1 MGNSNKTK
9 KLNTSRIIREIWL
22 AKNISRIEIS
32 NKLNLNKSTVTHIV
46 RELIERNMVTL
57 AELGDPG
64 PKGGRKPVMLTLNR
78 KFGYVLGF
86 ELRPDG
92 YTVVAV
98 DLEGEILF
106 SRSQKILISQE
117 SFTSTFFEILKRVS
131 ENQKTLGIP
140 LMGIGLGVSGIVDP
154 DKGRIMSSIPLSFTD
169 PYDVSSELEPSL
181 EVPIFVENDANCCAW
196 GELVFHRDSFLN
208 HFIFVLVEFRNARD
222 VKEGQELISVGLGL
236 VINGKVH
243 YGDGYYAGEFR
254 SLLSSIPGKQFSL
267 SKEDLTHLDNDEA
280 LMGRFFVELAQNIA
294 LLANVFNLS
303 QVFLGGDIE
312 KYKDRISSIMEKEV
326 RDNWPYDFPV
336 DRRIL
341 FSTLGDQAVAFGA
354 AGMVLNRILVDFDVE
369 KGPETSF
376 LPEGL

>member
-1 MGNSNKTK
+1 MGHSNKTK
-9 KLNTSRIIREIWL
+9 KLNTSRIIREIWM
-22 AKNISRIEIS
+22 ARNISRIEIAK
-32 NKLNLNKSTVTHIV
+32 KLNLNKSTVTHIV
-46 RELIERNMVTL
+46 RELIELDMVVL

-106 SRSQKILISQE
+106 SRSHKIPISRE
-117 SFTSTFFEILKRVS
+117 SFTHTFFEILDRLS
-131 ENQKTLGIP
+131 EEQKKLGRP
-140 LMGIGLGVSGIVDP
+140 LLGIGLGVSGIVDP
-154 DKGRIMSSIPLSFTD
+154 DRGRIMSSIPLSFQD
-169 PYDVSSELEPSL
+169 IYDVSREIEPSL
-181 EVPIFVENDANCCAW
+181 DVPLFVENDANCCAW
-196 GELVFHRDSFLN
+196 GELVFHRNQHLS
-208 HFIFVLVEFRNARD
+208 HFIFVLVEFRNAED

-243 YGDGYYAGEFR
+243 YGEGYYAGEFR
-254 SLLSSIPGKQFSL
+254 SLLSKDHGKQFSL
-267 SKEDLTHLDNDEA
+267 TQEEIRHLDDNAAVLD
-280 LMGRFFVELAQNIA
+280 RFFVELAQNIA
-294 LLANVFNLS
+294 LLTNVFNLS

-341 FSTLGDQAVAFGA
+341 FSTLEDQAVAFGA
-354 AGMVLNRILVDFDVE
+354 AGMVLNRLLVDFDAE

>member
-22 AKNISRIEIS
+22 AKNISRIEIAK
-32 NKLNLNKSTVTHIV
+32 KLNLNKSTVTHIV
-46 RELIERNMVTL
+46 RELLDRNMVVL

-98 DLEGEILF
+98 DLEGKILF
-106 SRSQKILISQE
+106 SRSHKIPISRD
-117 SFTSTFFEILKRVS
+117 SFTATFFEILDQLS
-131 ENQKTLGIP
+131 EEQKTLHRS
-140 LMGIGLGVSGIVDP
+140 LLGIGLGVSGIVDP
-154 DKGRIMSSIPLSFTD
+154 DRGRIMSSIPLSFQD
-169 PYDVSSELEPSL
+169 VYDVSKEIEPSL
-181 EVPIFVENDANCCAW
+181 NVPLFVENDANCCAW
-196 GELVFHRDSFLN
+196 GELVFHRNINLN

-222 VKEGQELISVGLGL
+222 VREGQELISVGLGL

-243 YGDGYYAGEFR
+243 YGEGYYAGEFR
-254 SLLSSIPGKQFSL
+254 SLLSKAPGKQFSL
-267 SKEDLTHLDNDEA
+267 TQEEIEQLDDNAAVLD
-280 LMGRFFVELAQNIA
+280 RFFLELAQNIA
-294 LLANVFNLS
+294 LLVNVFNLS
-303 QVFLGGDIE
+303 HVFLGGDIE
-312 KYKDRISSIMEKEV
+312 KYKDRISSVMETEV
-326 RDNWPYDFPV
+326 RENWPYDFPV

-354 AGMVLNRILVDFDVE
+354 AGMVLNRLLVDFDVE

-376 LPEGL
+376 LSEGH